1 MKSRILALTCC
12 ALLLLS
18 ACAVPTVAPTR
29 SPLAGW
35 DPMPTR
41 APTPTPRPAS
51 SYLQEMDAA
60 LLRGDLAAATVAW
73 EQAQRL
79 APVDSDILQAGA
91 RLALTLGY
99 LELAER
105 RAQAAVAIAP
115 QDAAAWVLLGTIQ
128 QRRGQHEQAQESLET
143 AQSLDPT
150 LARDLFAAR
159 WQNARRA
166 HDADMLAALAQAYLV
181 EQPDD
186 PLASYFRAEAF
197 LAAGNASGAL
207 HLLVLEMGPDS
218 PAVLWYTLGR
228 CYLARGANAEA
239 RIALEAAATAYAHGD
254 NSLLLASDDPQR
266 DLDEALGWASEENDK

>member
-1 MKSRILALTCC
+1 
-12 ALLLLS
+12 
-18 ACAVPTVAPTR
+18 
-29 SPLAGW
+29 
-35 DPMPTR
+35 
-41 APTPTPRPAS
+41 
-51 SYLQEMDAA
+51 MDAA
-60 LLRGDLAAATVAW
+60 LLRGDLTAATVAW

-79 APVDSDILQAGA
+79 APGDGDILQAGA
-91 RLALTLGY
+91 RLALTLDD

-105 RAQAAVAIAP
+105 RAQAAVAVAP
-115 QDAAAWVLLGTIQ
+115 QDATAWVLLGTIQ

-181 EQPDD
+181 EQPGD

-197 LAAGNASGAL
+197 LAAGDSSGAL

-228 CYLARGANAEA
+228 CYLARGANEEA
-239 RIALEAAATAYAHGD
+239 RIALEAAATAYEHGD
-254 NSLLLASDDPQR
+254 NSLLLASDNPQH
-266 DLDEALGWASEENDK
+266 DLDEALGWADFNDK